1 MILPLALIYY
11 LSTTEQITMYPP
23 TRFQPNTEAFKD
35 FWEFEDG
42 REMLKK
48 LKSVPDIAKANNS
61 VHLLYEK
68 DELADQVI
76 LDFFIGQSF
85 PKALQA
91 ITDFASGKTPL
102 ESAPISIQILLNQ
115 MNSIPQWLDPHLIS
129 LGTDVSNR
137 SGKSGLI
144 VLRNYSL
151 MLGYQSAAIN
161 KPLIATGALHSG
173 AVKRIADT
181 TNFWYA
187 VTGKDALSPGN
198 EGFLYC
204 LRTRIVHSYS
214 RIMIKEKLNWKLS
227 EQGEPLNYWD
237 MQATYIGFSLIYMQ
251 GLKKLGMLISDK
263 EIESV
268 YHLWKYIGY
277 LIGIPTTI
285 LPDNDVQAIEN
296 LYLWSKTQ
304 PETDADSIE
313 LAKALHEEPLTAPWP
328 PKPFQKRFI
337 QHVNIAFNHFLIGQ
351 RSCDVLKLPAAAY
364 PQIANVVLN
373 ANRLDNYF
381 CQFDWYKKR
390 QIKKGRS
397 EQLVIRNRVNG

>member
-1 MILPLALIYY
+1 MIVPN
-11 LSTTEQITMYPP
+11 
-23 TRFQPNTEAFKD
+23 RFQPKTKAFKD
-35 FWEFEDG
+35 YWEFEDG
-42 REMLKK
+42 RLMLNR
-48 LKSVPDIAKANNS
+48 LETVPDISKANDF

-68 DELADQVI
+68 DDLADQVI
-76 LDFFIGQSF
+76 ADYFIGKSF
-85 PKALQA
+85 PKALEA
-91 ITDFASGKTPL
+91 ISDFANGKDDL
-102 ESAPISIQILLNQ
+102 SSAPESVQKLLQQ
-115 MNSIPQWLDPHLIS
+115 MNHIPAWLNPALLT
-129 LGTDVSNR
+129 LGSEVCNR

-187 VTGKDALSPGN
+187 VTGKEALSPGN

-214 RIMIKEKLNWKLS
+214 RIMIKDKLDWKLS
-227 EQGEPLNYWD
+227 DHGEPLNFWD

-251 GLKKLGMLISDK
+251 GLKKLGLKFSDQ
-263 EIESV
+263 EIAAV

-277 LIGIPTTI
+277 LIGIPAEI
-285 LPDNDVQAIEN
+285 LPEKDEKAIEN

-313 LAKALHEEPLTAPWP
+313 LAKALHDEPLSAPWP
-328 PKPFQKRFI
+328 IKLYQKRFI
-337 QHVNIAFNHFLIGQ
+337 QHVNIAFNHFLIGN
-351 RSCDVLKLPAAAY
+351 RSCDVLQLPASEY
-364 PQIANVVLN
+364 PKIANVVLN
-373 ANRLDNYF
+373 ANRIDNYLCRF
-381 CQFDWYKKR
+381 NWYKKY

>member
-1 MILPLALIYY
+1 MIFPN
-11 LSTTEQITMYPP
+11 
-23 TRFQPNTEAFKD
+23 RFQPKTKAFED
-35 FWEFEDG
+35 YWEFEDG
-42 REMLKK
+42 REMLSRLTKT
-48 LKSVPDIAKANNS
+48 PDISKADDS

-68 DELADQVI
+68 DDLADAVI
-76 LDFFIGQSF
+76 SDFFIGQSF
-85 PKALQA
+85 PKALQS
-91 ITDFASGKTPL
+91 ITDFASGKNDIS
-102 ESAPISIQILLNQ
+102 SAPESIKKLLKQ
-115 MNSIPQWLDPHLIS
+115 MNDIPQWLDPELIS
-129 LGTDVSNR
+129 LGADVSNR

-187 VTGKDALSPGN
+187 VTGKNALFPGN
-198 EGFLYC
+198 DGFLYC
-204 LRTRIVHSYS
+204 LRTRIVHAYS
-214 RIMIKEKLNWKLS
+214 RIMIKEKLDWKLS

-251 GLKKLGMLISDK
+251 GLKKLGMKISDE
-263 EIESV
+263 EIKSV

-277 LIGIPTTI
+277 LIGIPANI
-285 LPDNDVQAIEN
+285 LPDNDIEAIEN

-337 QHVNIAFNHFLIGQ
+337 QHVNIAFNHFLIGK
-351 RSCDVLKLPAAAY
+351 RSCDVLQLPAAEY
-364 PQIANVVLN
+364 PKIANVVLN
-373 ANRLDNYF
+373 ANRVDNYL
-381 CQFDWYKKR
+381 CQFDWYKKQ

-397 EQLVIRNRVNG
+397 EQLVIRNRVNA

>member
-1 MILPLALIYY
+1 MIFPN
-11 LSTTEQITMYPP
+11 
-23 TRFQPNTEAFKD
+23 RFQPKTKAFED

-42 REMLKK
+42 REMLSRLTKI
-48 LKSVPDIAKANNS
+48 PDISKADDS

-68 DELADQVI
+68 DDLADAVI
-76 LDFFIGQSF
+76 SDFFIGQSF
-85 PKALQA
+85 PKALQS
-91 ITDFASGKTPL
+91 ITDFASGKNDIS
-102 ESAPISIQILLNQ
+102 SAPESIKKLLKQ
-115 MNSIPQWLDPHLIS
+115 MNEVPQWLNPELVA
-129 LGTDVSNR
+129 LGVDVSNR

-187 VTGKDALSPGN
+187 VTGKDALFPGN
-198 EGFLYC
+198 DGFLYC

-214 RIMIKEKLNWKLS
+214 RIMIKEKLDWKLS
-227 EQGEPLNYWD
+227 EQGEPLNFWD

-251 GLKKLGMLISDK
+251 GLKKLGMKISDE
-263 EIESV
+263 EIKSV

-277 LIGIPTTI
+277 LIGIPANI
-285 LPDNDVQAIEN
+285 LPDNDVEAIEN

-337 QHVNIAFNHFLIGQ
+337 QHVNIAFNHFLIGK
-351 RSCDVLKLPAAAY
+351 RSCDVLQLPAAEY
-364 PQIANVVLN
+364 PKIANVVLN
-373 ANRLDNYF
+373 ANRVDNYL
-381 CQFDWYKKR
+381 CQFDWYKKQ

-397 EQLVIRNRVNG
+397 EQLVIRNRVNA